1 MRRARYGFLL
11 ALAILALGFGGTLAA
26 TERYT
31 LPGDTVFPEGIAAGT
46 LPGEYFVGSTTSGA
60 VYRGT
65 TNAPSAEPFL
75 PPGLDG
81 RTDVRGLKVDSRG
94 RLYLAGGATGQLFV
108 YDGQSRGLI
117 AKFATGLTPTF
128 VNDVTIAPN
137 GDAYFTD
144 SNSPAIYR
152 VAADVTAPGAF
163 SRWSDLAGSPII
175 YGQGFNLNGIAA
187 SGDGKYLVVVQ
198 SNTGKLFRIEI
209 ATRAITEIDL
219 GGQTVM
225 GGDGLLLDKQNLW
238 VMRNAAA
245 TLVTFQLSTDFSSA
259 RLITT
264 TTDPDFDFPTT
275 FARLGDK
282 FLVVNS
288 QLNKRIANQ
297 PPTLPFVVVGLP
309 VPGSTS
315 SPVPVV
321 SPTAPSAAT
330 PTIPSTATPLTS
342 PPPTVIPTPSV
353 VVQPTPPATGSGGN
367 LPGLPNTGDGGGG
380 LAAPLTLAV
389 ALATAVGLGAIGL
402 ARRRGR
408 RA

>member
-1 MRRARYGFLL
+1 MRRVRYGFLL

-31 LPGDTVFPEGIAAGT
+31 LPGDNVFPEGIAAGST
-46 LPGEYFVGSTTSGA
+46 PGEFFVGSTTSGTI
-60 VYRGT
+60 YRGT
-65 TNAPSAEPFL
+65 TGAPSAEVFL
-75 PPGLDG
+75 PGGADG

-94 RLYLAGGATGQLFV
+94 RLFLAGGPTGQLFV
-108 YDGQSRGLI
+108 YDIATKALL

-144 SNSPAIYR
+144 ANSPAIYR
-152 VAADVTAPGAF
+152 VAADLTAPGAF
-163 SRWSDLAGSPII
+163 SRWSDLAGSPIV

-187 SGDGKYLVVVQ
+187 SGDGKWLVVVQ
-198 SNTGKLFRIEI
+198 SNTGKLFRVEV
-209 ATRAITEIDL
+209 ATKAITEIDL

-225 GGDGLLLDKQNLW
+225 GGDGLLIDKQTLW

-245 TLVTFQLSTDFSSA
+245 TLVTFQLSPDFSSA

-288 QLNKRIANQ
+288 QLNKRSANQ

-315 SPVPVV
+315 PPVPVV
-321 SPTAPSAAT
+321 SPTAP
-330 PTIPSTATPLTS
+330 ITATPAI
-342 PPPTVIPTPSV
+342 PPTVVPTPAV
-353 VVQPTPPATGSGGN
+353 PVQPTPPATGSGGN
-367 LPGLPNTGDGGGG
+367 LPGLPNTGDGGGS
-380 LAAPLTLAV
+380 LAAPLALAV
-389 ALATAVGLGAIGL
+389 ALAATVGLGAVGL